1 MGSELMHVED
11 DGGQVGQL
19 AIEIRN
25 EHTDGWIRVLE
36 PVGTLANALAGTEF
50 VPKALRNKP
59 EAVTAAILFG
69 RELSMPPLQALAQVH
84 MVEGKATLS
93 AEHMRA
99 MVFAAGHEITYP
111 VLKGSQVIA
120 RGRRRYA
127 DGTWSQ
133 PTEVEWNLAMAEY
146 AGLSRKDNWRKYPR
160 AMLEARSTGELC
172 RLVFPDVT
180 HGMLTTEE
188 LEDGGDVPEG
198 GAPTSA
204 DAPTTK
210 VSRAPRKGTGK
221 AAPAPAIE
229 PPVQSSAAG
238 APPRPPLPAAKVA
251 SRGSAGTS
259 GEGPVSA
266 PEDVQSEP
274 ADPDLA
280 ARTLD
285 FTDEGDRD
293 LAKHLEMVM
302 FKCPIGPSKHH
313 DPHQFEYDG
322 LSYDCPGLLSHRCDN
337 PEPHTHH
344 RWATTQNFLW
354 CAGDAVDATHT
365 PAPDV
370 QLPEPK
376 QCQALSNGH
385 QCRYAAGH
393 EGKHTYG
400 GGLQDPVGLR
410 HCDLV
415 NEHEP
420 HAWNPRKGEWY
431 SCSGTAVISEGD
443 GSPDDMAATGGPIPD
458 RPDGIGPGQKRALEA
473 AFNSLRV
480 VDRAEVH
487 HICSALLGRKVETL
501 NPIGG
506 SKAGLSSEDGSKL
519 LTALAKVED
528 REALE
533 ALIQRAAE
541 EWGRDA

>member
-198 GAPTSA
+198 GMPTSA

-274 ADPDLA
+274 ADPEPPYVEPGQCPALNEFDSQCKY
-280 ARTLD
+280 D
-285 FTDEGDRD
+285 PGHKGD
-293 LAKHLEMVM
+293 HL
-302 FKCPIGPSKHH
+302 FGSLPTP
-313 DPHQFEYDG
+313 
-322 LSYDCPGLLSHRCDN
+322 RN
-337 PEPHTHH
+337 PEV
-344 RWATTQNFLW
+344 AE
-354 CAGDAVDATHT
+354 
-365 PAPDV
+365 
-370 QLPEPK
+370 LPEPK

-473 AFNSLRV
+473 AFKSLGV

-487 HICSALLGRKVETL
+487 HTCSALLGRKVETL

-506 SKAGLSSEDGSKL
+506 GKAGLTSDDGSKL